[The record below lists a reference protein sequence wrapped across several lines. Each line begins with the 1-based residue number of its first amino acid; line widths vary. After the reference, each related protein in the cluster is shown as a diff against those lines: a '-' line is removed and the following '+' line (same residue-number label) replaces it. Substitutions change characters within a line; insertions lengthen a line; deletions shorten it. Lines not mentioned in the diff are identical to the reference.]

1 MKIRRIFAPDAREA
15 MRKVREEQGPDAVI
29 LSNRRVRGGVE
40 LIAALDYDESLL
52 STALRRPAPTTS
64 PALPEVPTVAV
75 GTTSVAPAA
84 PPSDIVWSQEPS
96 LAEMQE
102 EIKSLRGLL
111 EGPLAQLN
119 WGEGGQR
126 QALRAA
132 LLQRLAGLGLSP
144 QLSAALAEPA
154 LASGDLDRA
163 WVQSLGLLAQK
174 LRVTDDDILTQ
185 GGVVALV
192 GPTGVGKTTTVAKL
206 AARFALR
213 YGQRQVALV
222 TTDSYRIGGH
232 EQLRT
237 YGRILGLPVS
247 VAPDADEL
255 YTVLQQLSQRKLVL
269 VDTAGMSQR
278 DLRLSEEFAALQG
291 LAPLVKTYLVLSATA
306 QRSVLEEVVR
316 GFHPVHLAG
325 CVLTKVDEAAALGDA
340 LSVLV
345 AHQLPLAYVGDGQRV
360 PEDLHPAR
368 AATLVSRAVSIAQRV
383 EQQQDT
389 GAVFD
394 HGRAVANAQL

>member
-1 MKIRRIFAPDAREA
+1 
-15 MRKVREEQGPDAVI
+15 
-29 LSNRRVRGGVE
+29 
-40 LIAALDYDESLL
+40 
-52 STALRRPAPTTS
+52 
-64 PALPEVPTVAV
+64 
-75 GTTSVAPAA
+75 
-84 PPSDIVWSQEPS
+84 
-96 LAEMQE
+96 
-102 EIKSLRGLL
+102 
-111 EGPLAQLN
+111 
-119 WGEGGQR
+119 
-126 QALRAA
+126 
-132 LLQRLAGLGLSP
+132 
-144 QLSAALAEPA
+144 

-368 AATLVSRAVSIAQRV
+368 AATLVSRAVSIAQRA
-383 EQQQDT
+383 EQRQDT